1 MILQLLKKVSG
12 STSCIEENDSF
23 TYNKDFTTT
32 YSSIRMKPVFL
43 NIQIDYQIT
52 EERKVNGEATTMI
65 NLSKEFVNTY
75 VHTGRK
81 LPLGGREDMNVA
93 VQLKEVPETVK
104 QFPKGGIGSSERG
117 QVTIPA
123 HNTLKAAGPCPS
135 YLKK

>member
-65 NLSKEFVNTY
+65 KYMDSYKACIVGYVKKKKSVSYDEVCDFVWILFLVNEIY
-75 VHTGRK
+75 YG
-81 LPLGGREDMNVA
+81 ED
-93 VQLKEVPETVK
+93 
-104 QFPKGGIGSSERG
+104 ER
-117 QVTIPA
+117 
-123 HNTLKAAGPCPS
+123 LE
-135 YLKK
+135 Y